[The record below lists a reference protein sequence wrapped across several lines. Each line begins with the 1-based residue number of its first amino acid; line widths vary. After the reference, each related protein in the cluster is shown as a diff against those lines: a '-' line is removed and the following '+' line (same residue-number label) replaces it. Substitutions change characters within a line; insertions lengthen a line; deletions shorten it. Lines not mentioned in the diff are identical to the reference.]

1 MVSTQEHSYIFLKCW
16 DESPLIHFCHFFS
29 FDLLLLLFLIC
40 IILPKQIWNLNVS
53 IWRRQKMSP
62 EFKYI
67 IRKNITQNYECT
79 IKQEK
84 WQKISA
90 IFLHLLFSR
99 MGIKDTSYAI
109 MFRLWFTICAIRLAC
124 RFNLRGIHK
133 CQLIWPSA
141 IIISNKYTVKT
152 SYSLE
157 KS

>member
-1 MVSTQEHSYIFLKCW
+1 MLRWKPFNTFL
-16 DESPLIHFCHFFS
+16 S
-29 FDLLLLLFLIC
+29 LFLLWSFTPAFPH
-40 IILPKQIWNLNVS
+40 IILSKQIWNLNVG

-141 IIISNKYTVKT
+141 IMECTVLFFKERYTPADI
-152 SYSLE
+152 YLFLR
-157 KS
+157 